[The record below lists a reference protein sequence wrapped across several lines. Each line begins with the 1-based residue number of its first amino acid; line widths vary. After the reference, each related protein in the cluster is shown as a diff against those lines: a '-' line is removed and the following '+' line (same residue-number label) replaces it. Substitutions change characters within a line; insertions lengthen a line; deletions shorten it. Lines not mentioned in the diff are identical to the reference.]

1 MGKSLIDRQQLSHQ
15 MGMQAIKKQTGKY
28 DLGLLTYRT
37 DYNFSNMS
45 THLQ

>member
-28 DLGLLTYRT
+28 DLGLLIELITT
-37 DYNFSNMS
+37 FP
-45 THLQ
+45 T